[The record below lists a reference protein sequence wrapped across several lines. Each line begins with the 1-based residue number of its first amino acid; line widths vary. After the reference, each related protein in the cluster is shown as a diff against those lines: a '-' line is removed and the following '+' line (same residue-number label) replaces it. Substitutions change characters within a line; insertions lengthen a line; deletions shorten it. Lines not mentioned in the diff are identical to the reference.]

1 MPQEVRVGYRVAS
14 VKAGDII
21 SVERKMIVELIK
33 KNEGNITL
41 VAEHLG
47 IARTTL
53 YRKLEK
59 YQIKKDDYVAL

>member
-1 MPQEVRVGYRVAS
+1 
-14 VKAGDII
+14 
-21 SVERKMIVELIK
+21 MIVELIK